1 MGLDFRRLAASEE
14 DPTALRAR
22 MRELERELAHWRDL
36 GTAATA
42 PTAAWRAMLVEAERA
57 VELGTWTWNLASNRV
72 AWSPGLFRILGYEA
86 EDFEP
91 TTDAFFAALH
101 PDDRERVAEVSRR
114 GVATGSSTPVA
125 FRVLRGNGEIRE
137 VLMDGV
143 AQRDASGR
151 HVGFVGTVLDL
162 TERRSV
168 ERALERER
176 LMLEE
181 SQRHARVGTWTLSL
195 DTGRLSWSPELYR
208 ILGIEPGIEPDADRF
223 HALIHPDD
231 RDRVVATAE
240 RVARTG
246 VPEPHEFRILR
257 GDDRHERVLRVQA
270 HAVTASTGE
279 RFFLG
284 TTLDVT
290 ERVALEAA
298 LSQASKMDAL
308 GQMAGGMAHN
318 FNNLLTVIR
327 GYAELLERR
336 RPEPELRHIL
346 DSSDVAARLLDRL
359 LQFSRS
365 SPLEPRRCDLNAL
378 VGQAVD
384 ILRGSL
390 GPQVEIEL
398 DLDPQIG
405 AAWLDP
411 GQFESVLLN
420 LGLNARDA
428 MPLGGRLTIR
438 TRAADVGSPRLRL
451 EVADT
456 GEGMDE
462 ATRQRIFEPFFTTK
476 PPGRGTGLGLATVFG
491 FVRQVGGDIEVQS
504 APGQGTLF
512 RLEFPAAPPA
522 EDLP

>member
-1 MGLDFRRLAASEE
+1 VGLDFRRLADSEE
-14 DPTALRAR
+14 DPTTLRAR

-57 VELGTWTWNLASNRV
+57 VELGTWTWNLTTNRV

-91 TTDAFFAALH
+91 TTEAFFAALH
-101 PDDRERVAEVSRR
+101 PEDRERVAEASRR
-114 GVATGSSTPVA
+114 GVATGSSVPVA

-162 TERRSV
+162 TERRAV

-208 ILGIEPGIEPDADRF
+208 ILGVEPGIEPDADRF

-231 RDRVVATAE
+231 RERVIATAE

-257 GDDRHERVLRVQA
+257 PGDGSERVLRVQA

-365 SPLEPRRCDLNAL
+365 SPLEPRRCDLNTL
-378 VGQAVD
+378 VGQAAE

-390 GPQVEIEL
+390 GPQVEIVL
-398 DLDPQIG
+398 DLDPEVG

-411 GQFESVLLN
+411 AQFESVLLN

-428 MPLGGRLTIR
+428 MPLGGRLTLR
-438 TRAADVGSPRLRL
+438 TRAAGNDASRLRL

-491 FVRQVGGDIEVQS
+491 FVRQVGGDIQVQS
-504 APGQGTLF
+504 APGQGALF
-512 RLEFPAAPPA
+512 RLELPAAPPA